1 MTWSR
6 CMGYVVSPEVQGDTD
21 LPVWLSYVGDDI
33 EDEAGSMIIAN
44 VLRLSV
50 ERYRLLM
57 SLSFM
62 LSLSLMII
70 ANVLKLNVLRLERYR
85 LLGPARKI
93 GVLWALNKGFAA
105 YFKNRR
111 ASRRTMGDIET
122 GFARTKAVWSL
133 DNDIED
139 WATSMILATAMRFE
153 RFKLLGVA
161 RKLGLLLA
169 ANEGLEQTCQEC
181 MVWNYHARSA

>member
-6 CMGYVVSPEVQGDTD
+6 CMGYVVTPEVQGDTD

-33 EDEAGSMIIAN
+33 EDEAGSMIIA
-44 VLRLSV
+44 
-50 ERYRLLM
+50 
-57 SLSFM
+57 
-62 LSLSLMII
+62 
-70 ANVLKLNVLRLERYR
+70 NVLRLERYR

-122 GFARTKAVWSL
+122 GFARTKAVRSL

-139 WATSMILATAMRFE
+139 WATSMILGTAMRFE

-169 ANEGLEQTCQEC
+169 ANKGLETCQEC
-181 MVWNYHARSA
+181 MCWKYMPGVHGWNIMPGAHALDHARSA